1 MHPVRQHSELLLAM
15 NKEPLDPEEVRAWMK
30 RIEDNTYNQQ
40 IWYIF
45 ILLFLALNSV
55 AYWLNR

>member
-1 MHPVRQHSELLLAM
+1 M
-15 NKEPLDPEEVRAWMK
+15 NKDPLDPDEVRAWMK
-30 RIEDNTYNQQ
+30 RIEDNTYNAQ

-55 AYWLNR
+55 AYWLNH